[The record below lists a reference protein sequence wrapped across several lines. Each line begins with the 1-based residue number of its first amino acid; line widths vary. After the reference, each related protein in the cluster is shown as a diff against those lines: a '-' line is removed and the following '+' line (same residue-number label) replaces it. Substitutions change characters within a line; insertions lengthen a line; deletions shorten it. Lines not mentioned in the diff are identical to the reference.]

1 MQIISNIA
9 LITINETM
17 IVQLIS
23 FLIFLFIIN
32 RIMFRPLN
40 KVMKDRVDYM
50 EDHRQDIINAEKEIV
65 HLTDQ
70 LAEKESAARQEALS
84 LKKDVEGQAV
94 NKASGIQ
101 QTVRN
106 EGSDLKNKNFEEV
119 KAKIT
124 EARQHLQAEADALVI
139 GMMEKVLNR
148 RLSS

>member
-50 EDHRQDIINAEKEIV
+50 EDLRQDIINAEKEIV

-101 QTVRN
+101 QTARN
-106 EGSDLKNKNFEEV
+106 EISDLKNKNFEEV

-124 EARQHLQAEADALVI
+124 EARQHLQAEADALVT

>member
-50 EDHRQDIINAEKEIV
+50 EDLRQDIINAEKEIV

-106 EGSDLKNKNFEEV
+106 EVSDLKNKNFEEV